1 MWSSVTLDGNRS
13 VTVII
18 ASYFRMP
25 AGSDMQS
32 QVTLHAM
39 KELAFDFNAA
49 VDWVASVG
57 FPIERG
63 RIAEYRKIL
72 TKVADRFEVHRWDD
86 LEDQEYAKRVCT
98 VLLEIRELVSIHRG
112 LLDISDPTDL
122 HAMRHFL
129 KGPFSPADESV
140 NNSSNRPRN
149 IGFELYLTAL
159 FAYAKMMPIYGT
171 DADLCFKH
179 NDHTFFVEAKRPMFS
194 HSINAAIKDA
204 NKQLTR
210 RLENTQSTMVRG
222 LIALDLSKIINP
234 RDKVMPVRDTHHL
247 DQLMNGETQL
257 QINALARYWHKGR
270 NGKTVGVLLHFRLLT
285 QFGPNGDL
293 NTVRWISFVQF
304 SNDDAL
310 SGLYTKLQDV
320 IRHIC

>member
-1 MWSSVTLDGNRS
+1 
-13 VTVII
+13 
-18 ASYFRMP
+18 
-25 AGSDMQS
+25 MQS
-32 QVTLHAM
+32 QVTPHAM
-39 KELAFDFNAA
+39 KELALDFNAA
-49 VDWVASVG
+49 VNWVASLG
-57 FPIERG
+57 FPIDRG
-63 RIAEYRKIL
+63 RIAEYRRIL
-72 TKVADRFEVHRWDD
+72 TKVADRFEAHRWGD
-86 LEDQEYAKRVCT
+86 LKDQKYAKQVCT

-112 LLDISDPTDL
+112 LSDMSNPTDL

-149 IGFELYLTAL
+149 MGFELYLTAL
-159 FAYAKMMPIYGT
+159 FAYAKMMPIYET
-171 DADLCFKH
+171 DADLCFKY

-210 RLENTQSTMVRG
+210 RLEGTQSTMSRG

-234 RDKVMPVRDTHHL
+234 RDKVMPVRNTRHL
-247 DQLMNGETQL
+247 DQLMNIETQL
-257 QINALARYWHKGR
+257 QINTLAQHWHKGR
-270 NGKTVGVLLHFRLLT
+270 NDKTVGVLLHFRSLT

-304 SNDDAL
+304 SNDGAL
-310 SGLYTKLQDV
+310 SGLYPKLQEV
-320 IRHIC
+320 IRYIC

>member
-1 MWSSVTLDGNRS
+1 MSSSVTLADNHS
-13 VTVII
+13 PTVII
-18 ASYFRMP
+18 VLHFRMP

-32 QVTLHAM
+32 QVTRHAM
-39 KELAFDFNAA
+39 NELALDFNAA
-49 VDWVASVG
+49 VDWMASAG

-86 LEDQEYAKRVCT
+86 LEDQEYAKQVCT
-98 VLLEIRELVSIHRG
+98 MLLEIRELVSIHRG
-112 LLDISDPTDL
+112 LSDVSDPTEL

-129 KGPFSPADESV
+129 KGPFSPIDECV

-159 FAYAKMMPIYGT
+159 FAHAKMMPVYGT

-179 NDHTFFVEAKRPMFS
+179 NGYTFFVEAKRPMFS
-194 HSINAAIKDA
+194 HSISAAIKDA

-210 RLENTQSTMVRG
+210 RLEGAPSTMPRG

-234 RDKVMPVRDTHHL
+234 LNKVMPVRDAHHL

-270 NGKTVGVLLHFRLLT
+270 NSGTVGVLLHFKLLT
-285 QFGPNGDL
+285 QFGPSGDL

>member
-1 MWSSVTLDGNRS
+1 MWSSLTLDGNRS

-39 KELAFDFNAA
+39 KELALDFNAA

-86 LEDQEYAKRVCT
+86 FADQEYAKQVCT

-112 LLDISDPTDL
+112 LSDISDPTDL

-129 KGPFSPADESV
+129 KGPFSSTDESV

-159 FAYAKMMPIYGT
+159 FAYAKMMPSYGT

-179 NDHTFFVEAKRPMFS
+179 NDHTFFVEAKRPMFF

-210 RLENTQSTMVRG
+210 RLEGTKSTMARG
-222 LIALDLSKIINP
+222 LIALDLSK
-234 RDKVMPVRDTHHL
+234 
-247 DQLMNGETQL
+247 TQL
-257 QINALARYWHKGR
+257 QIDALARYWHKGR
-270 NGKTVGVLLHFRLLT
+270 NSKTVGVLLHFRLLT

-320 IRHIC
+320 IRHICLI

>member
-1 MWSSVTLDGNRS
+1 MR
-13 VTVII
+13 
-18 ASYFRMP
+18 
-25 AGSDMQS
+25 
-32 QVTLHAM
+32 
-39 KELAFDFNAA
+39 ELALDFNAA

-72 TKVADRFEVHRWDD
+72 TRVADRFEVHRWDD
-86 LEDQEYAKRVCT
+86 LEDKEYAKQVYT

-112 LLDISDPTDL
+112 LSEASDTADL
-122 HAMRHFL
+122 HTMRHFL
-129 KGPFSPADESV
+129 KGPFSPTDESV
-140 NNSSNRPRN
+140 KNSSNRPRN

-179 NDHTFFVEAKRPMFS
+179 NDQTFFIEAKRPMFP

-204 NKQLTR
+204 NKQLAR
-210 RLENTQSTMVRG
+210 RLESSESNIARG

-234 RDKVMPVRDTHHL
+234 HHKVMPVRDTHHL

-257 QINALARYWHKGR
+257 QISALARYWHKGR
-270 NGKTVGVLLHFRLLT
+270 NAKTVGVLLHFRLLT
-285 QFGPNGDL
+285 QFGPNRDL

-304 SNDDAL
+304 NNDDSL
-310 SGLYTKLQDV
+310 SGLYTKLQTV